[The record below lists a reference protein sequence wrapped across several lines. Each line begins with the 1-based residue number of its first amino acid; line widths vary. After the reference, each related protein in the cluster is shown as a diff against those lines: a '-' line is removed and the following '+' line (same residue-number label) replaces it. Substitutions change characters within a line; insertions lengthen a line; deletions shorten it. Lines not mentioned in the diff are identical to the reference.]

1 MKGIHTEKWQ
11 TDIYFFGDITA
22 VDSSCRMRF
31 KIRSLKRNLRV
42 CKSPCL

>member
-11 TDIYFFGDITA
+11 TDIYIFGGITA

-31 KIRSLKRNLRV
+31 KIRSLKRNLCV